1 MPFYGRKI
9 TSGDLD
15 MGDVGVNTQV
25 ASVYNRMPTNGWATK
40 LGIWGGKATATNSIF
55 KLAVWSVDA
64 SKNPT
69 TRLFVS
75 GNVTVSTAQSYGGD
89 GASYEVPMSLK
100 LTANERYSLGVVA
113 TNADAHFAMVQ
124 AQYNSSADNN
134 YMYRKYSVSTPANPN
149 GYTSNSYEG
158 HMSMWIEYVANSAP
172 IATTT
177 SPSGLVTT
185 NPPTFQASF
194 SDADAAY
201 GDKMSAYRI
210 QVVRVSDNNVMWDS
224 GTIPATTTEQ
234 TNSAV
239 NRAYGGSALSPSVDY
254 KWRIQVADL
263 HNTWSAW
270 TSYTTFSINGG
281 GTFSNFTSPI
291 GKVTTKQPTPFSAKW
306 THANTYAMNRMQVR
320 IRQAGAI
327 VLTSAEVAKTVANN
341 ATASATWSELF
352 STSSLNYGIEYQWE
366 IRGRDNTDNLW
377 SQWSAPQTFR
387 VNGAPTVPA
396 SLTPANSNA
405 FTTRPKLR
413 CVVTDPDNDTLT
425 VTARITRVSTS
436 STTTAT
442 MTHVGGGVYEFQ
454 TTSTQIPAY
463 DNYTW
468 SAISY
473 DGSLYS
479 GEATSS
485 GGAARSAEAAFT
497 YAQGPVVN
505 LTTPSSGQVFTT
517 SMPRVIWDNVPNFY
531 KWYFYVYEADGTTLH
546 MTQNSTNG
554 GTNWELGNPTWNW
567 QNNTNYYVQVAIEDT
582 SHLIGYSSV
591 VPFSIAWNL
600 PSVASVQAS
609 PEYMAFD
616 NVPSAVRLTW
626 AESAPYAIGG
636 DTGSFQAY
644 FVWRRRTG
652 EPFSNAELIATITSS
667 TTTSFVDYAPLSG
680 VDYTYSVQQ
689 MQQFSL
695 QSITSDP
702 SDVQMQINLEGVV
715 LQDVGNSYHALLTLR
730 PEREFDHL
738 DDVTSEQV
746 WGLAA
751 PTFLYGTAQYQSFSG
766 SFVIATDDNATAAN
780 HIEALRALWRSK
792 VMVCYRDDRGR
803 KFYGHITKFKEVDS
817 RISMYEVSMTITE
830 TNYQE
835 GVN

>member
-9 TSGDLD
+9 SSGDLD

-40 LGIWGGKATATNSIF
+40 LGIWGGKATGTNSVF

-69 TRLFVS
+69 NRLFLS

-113 TNADAHFAMVQ
+113 TNADGHFAMVQ
-124 AQYNSSADNN
+124 AAYNSSADNN

-158 HMSMWIEYVANSAP
+158 WLSMWIEYVANSAP
-172 IATTT
+172 TAAIT

-185 NPPTFQASF
+185 NPPAFQATF

-201 GDKMSAYRI
+201 GDKLSAYRI
-210 QVVRVSDNNVMWDS
+210 QVVRVSDNVAMWDS

-239 NRAYGGSALSPSVDY
+239 NRAYGGSALSPSVNY
-254 KWRIQVADL
+254 QWRIQVADQ
-263 HNTWSAW
+263 HNVWSAW

-281 GTFSNFTSPI
+281 GSFSNFTSPT

-320 IRQAGAI
+320 IRQSSAI

-341 ATASATWSELF
+341 ATASATWTELF
-352 STSSLNYGIEYQWE
+352 STSTLNYGIEYQWE

-377 SQWSAPQTFR
+377 SQWSSPQTFR

-396 SLTPANSNA
+396 SLTPANGNA

-425 VTARITRVSTS
+425 VTARVTRVSTS
-436 STTTAT
+436 TTTTAT
-442 MTHVGGGVYEFQ
+442 MTHVGSGVYEFQ

-485 GGAARSAEAAFT
+485 GSAARSAEAAFT

-505 LTTPSSGQVFTT
+505 VTSPTSGQVYTNSWLT
-517 SMPRVIWDNVPNFY
+517 VTWDAVPN
-531 KWYFYVYEADGTTLH
+531 WYRTIIYVKFADGTPFQTLD
-546 MTQNSTNG
+546 TTNSGNSWTLSG
-554 GTNWELGNPTWNW
+554 GWPWINATDYT
-567 QNNTNYYVQVAIEDT
+567 VQVAIEDT

-591 VPFSIAWNL
+591 IPFRIDWGLSQ
-600 PSVASVQAS
+600 VANVQAS
-609 PEYMAFD
+609 PEFMAFD

-626 AESAPYAIGG
+626 SEATPQNIGG
-636 DTGSFQAY
+636 NFGTFSY
-644 FVWRRRTG
+644 YLVWRRVTG
-652 EPFSNAELIATITSS
+652 EPFSNAKLLSKITSS
-667 TTTSFVDYAPLSG
+667 TTTSFVDYTPLSG
-680 VDYTYSVQQ
+680 VNYTYSVQQ
-689 MQQFSL
+689 VQQFYLNELAS
-695 QSITSDP
+695 TP
-702 SDVQMQINLEGVV
+702 TDVQLQIDLEGVV
-715 LQDVGNSYHALLTLR
+715 LQDVDNSYHALLTLR
-730 PEREFDHL
+730 PEREFDHV

-803 KFYGHITKFKEVDS
+803 KFFGHITKFKEVDA
-817 RISMYEVSMTITE
+817 RTSMYEVSMTITE

-835 GVN
+835 GV